1 MWFHGWFISFADLN
15 AVLSKSIMF
24 RTQGAVIYATEFRLL
39 LVVVCI
45 LVVLMAAILKSVV
58 GKARR

>member
-1 MWFHGWFISFADLN
+1 
-15 AVLSKSIMF
+15 MF

-39 LVVVCI
+39 LVVFCI
-45 LVVLMAAILKSVV
+45 IVVLMAAILKSVV